1 MDNVLSGINAIAGVI
16 GSAAFDSNDACV
28 AHRVPPPYEPILIT
42 QVMRE
47 LRAALGILS
56 YLDDSSSS
64 WGMFVVGY
72 DDGYVIVR
80 PVDESTTILVL
91 ASLSLNL
98 SMLGIGF
105 NVASLKIAQ
114 DRGGGT
120 PAAVGSTSNSQPVRA
135 GSQPV
140 IPRGSSVSLL
150 SQSGDDTVAPPN
162 AVGPDVMNAL
172 LKSFAKQI
180 GPFAKVILREE
191 LTKMGVT
198 ASTLVRAQYEDLVGM
213 LVRRLPDSGKRKEFM
228 ADVANLPSRR

>member
-16 GSAAFDSNDACV
+16 GSAAFDSDDACV
-28 AHRVPPPYEPILIT
+28 AHRVPPPYEPILVT

-47 LRAALGILS
+47 LRSALGILS
-56 YLDDSSSS
+56 YLDDSSPA

-72 DDGYVIVR
+72 DDGYVIIR
-80 PVDESTTILVL
+80 PVDDSTTILVL

-105 NVASLKIAQ
+105 NVASLKLAQ
-114 DRGGGT
+114 DRGG
-120 PAAVGSTSNSQPVRA
+120 PPSAIGSSSQPVRP
-135 GSQPV
+135 GSQQTL
-140 IPRGSSVSLL
+140 PRGSMSML
-150 SQSGDDTVAPPN
+150 SQSGDETVVPPN

-172 LKSFAKQI
+172 LRCFARQI

-191 LTKMGVT
+191 LTKMGAT